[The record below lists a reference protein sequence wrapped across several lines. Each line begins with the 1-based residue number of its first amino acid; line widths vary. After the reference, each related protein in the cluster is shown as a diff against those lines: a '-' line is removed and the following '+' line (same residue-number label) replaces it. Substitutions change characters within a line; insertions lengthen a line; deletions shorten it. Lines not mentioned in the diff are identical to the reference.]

1 MTSFVCFSLKTI
13 SLTMWDQFVTNES
26 AVILELINSKPIII
40 AMRLK
45 VVLHNGKI
53 SPKYFFF
60 QYKLTEHA

>member
-13 SLTMWDQFVTNES
+13 SLTMWDQFVTYES

-45 VVLHNGKI
+45 VVSHNGKI
-53 SPKYFFF
+53 SPKYIYIYIFNIN
-60 QYKLTEHA
+60 